1 MEIVVF
7 RRILSLTSFC
17 TYRVATA
24 DFPMYSYFCLFYF
37 SWEEAK
43 HLLMKDNFFQDLLF
57 YDKDGISDA
66 LFAKIEKFCTSS
78 GSDPEKLIPVSKAA
92 SSISVWVRA
101 IYDYCCCMRK
111 IRPSQLKLTDSEM
124 ELTKVSA
131 YMPFGRDLLL
141 CNYWCTD

>member
-1 MEIVVF
+1 
-7 RRILSLTSFC
+7 
-17 TYRVATA
+17 
-24 DFPMYSYFCLFYF
+24 
-37 SWEEAK
+37 
-43 HLLMKDNFFQDLLF
+43 MKDNFFQDLLF
-57 YDKDGISDA
+57 YDKDSISDA

-124 ELTKVSA
+124 ELTKVST
-131 YMPFGRDLLL
+131 YKPL
-141 CNYWCTD
+141 CRNFLPRNYCCIDWY